1 MKGETYRHMEW
12 KERHTDIQRW
22 DERRDL
28 QTDGMKGETYRQMG

>member
-12 KERHTDIQRW
+12 KERHTDTWDKRRDIQRW

-28 QTDGMKGETYRQMG
+28 QMG